1 MLYIWLGVIAAL
13 ILIEIFSRNFT
24 AACFIVSAIISSI
37 LCSIFH
43 EEYILQVCVFLV
55 IGVLL
60 LIFARPNVLELIK
73 EYKKKKKKEE
83 KKEEK
88 KEDKKVEV
96 KEEKKETKVTKT
108 DNKKTP
114 KKNTKKSTK
123 NKAK

>member
-13 ILIEIFSRNFT
+13 ILIEVFSRNFT
-24 AACFIVSAIISSI
+24 AACFIVSAIISCL
-37 LCSIFH
+37 LCTLFH

-60 LIFARPNVLELIK
+60 LIFARPNILELIK
-73 EYKKKKKKEE
+73 EYKKKKKKEN
-83 KKEEK
+83 KEEK
-88 KEDKKVEV
+88 VEVVKEDKKDQ
-96 KEEKKETKVTKT
+96 KVTKT